1 MNTLTHIFDWLLA
14 ASLRASLLT
23 AATLLIQAALHRHL
37 SARMRYALWLPTLI
51 VLLMPV
57 LPESRWS
64 LEQVFQAPAR
74 QTPIIETMSSS
85 DAAHEM
91 PVVFSAPEP
100 LPQPVDW
107 QRLVRVGWLVT
118 AAGILLSGGVSFM
131 LALRRFQRA
140 RHPASDE
147 ILATLSQIAR
157 EVRLHRMP
165 EVLISPGVSSPAV
178 TGLLHPVLLLP
189 AHFDH
194 EFTPAEAR
202 LVLKH
207 ELMHLKRGD
216 LPLNALMCILM
227 ALHWFNPLLWIAF
240 FKIRADREA
249 ACDAQVL
256 HDATKDLRAEYGH
269 ALLKVE
275 SAFCPRGLSLGF
287 VGIFQRGAV
296 LRSRIQSI
304 VSHPRPHPIMRA
316 AMAVCIILMTFFGV
330 TRAQKP
336 EPARD
341 FTIGQVSFREGDS
354 IEIHSVQTTA
364 ESITV
369 SADYVLASED
379 EASISLYITVKN
391 SDRTPVDPRQ
401 KARIKKGKGSVVL
414 VHPHPQPGMPHL
426 SFYNK
431 NGEAFGGIYFGTQEE
446 AAASKRM
453 NLHYMKAGTESKATD
468 PSDFIKSKLE
478 KIVIPRVQFNGASIE
493 EALEYLRVK
502 ARDLDTLTSDPK
514 ARGVSI
520 LYRPSDPPSAA
531 ALSLDLKDI
540 PLSEALRYV
549 VELANLKMS
558 ILPYAVVVGEGS
570 ATTGASGSRQPAAAE
585 MPSPKV
591 IIPAMEVREASLNE
605 CLDFIRNQ
613 SRELDPDKK
622 GVNII
627 LEPGGDSSAR
637 ITLSLK
643 DVPVY
648 EALRYCAELGHHKLT
663 HDARSYVLRPESKQ
677 DKSEASSSSSAAP
690 SAAEAK
696 ADKLR
701 KARPLQYDFAKAQLG
716 DVLRFLA
723 TDADMNFISLP
734 DDNPINQKLVTF
746 SIRSSPFDV
755 LETLC
760 RAHGLALVLDRE
772 RWLIRPSNDSALVDK
787 NYELPQTQASPE
799 TILKDIG
806 MLLDGDKTKPK
817 TDAAKSSVTY
827 SKEQKAF
834 SVKATQVQHSWIS
847 GYFRGLA
854 GASQDRSAK

>member
-37 SARMRYALWLPTLI
+37 SARMRYALWLPTLV

-64 LEQVFQAPAR
+64 LEQVFQAHAR
-74 QTPIIETMSSS
+74 QTPVAATMAVS
-85 DAAHEM
+85 DVVHEM

-100 LPQPVDW
+100 LPPPVDW
-107 QRLVRVGWLVT
+107 QHLVRVGWLVI
-118 AAGILLSGGVSFM
+118 AAGILLSGGVSLM

-147 ILATLSQIAR
+147 ILATLAQIAR
-157 EVRLHRMP
+157 EVCLRRMP

-189 AHFDH
+189 VSFDH

-216 LPLNALMCILM
+216 LTLNALMCFLM

-256 HDATKDLRAEYGH
+256 HDATKDHRAEYGH

-304 VSHPRPHPIMRA
+304 ISHPRPRPVMRA
-316 AMAVCIILMTFFGV
+316 VLAICIILMTFFGV
-330 TRAQKP
+330 TRAQKS
-336 EPARD
+336 EPVRD
-341 FTIGQVSFREGDS
+341 FTIGQLSFREGDS
-354 IEIHSVQTTA
+354 IQIHSVQTTA
-364 ESITV
+364 ESLTV

-379 EASISLYITVKN
+379 EAYISLFVTVKN

-401 KARIKKGKGSVVL
+401 RARIKKGKGSVVL
-414 VHPHPQPGMPHL
+414 VHPHPQTGLPHL

-431 NGEAFGGIYFGTQEE
+431 DGEAFGGIYFGTQDE
-446 AAASKRM
+446 AAASKAM
-453 NLHYMKAGTESKATD
+453 NLNYMKAGTQTEAAN
-468 PSDFIKSKLE
+468 PYAFIKSKLD
-478 KIVIPRVQFNGASIE
+478 KIIIPSIQFKEASVQ

-502 ARDLDTLTSDPK
+502 GREFDTLTTDPK

-520 LYRPSDPPSAA
+520 LYRAGDPPSAA
-531 ALSLDLKDI
+531 IISLDLKDI

-558 ILPYAVVVGEGS
+558 VQPYAVVVSE
-570 ATTGASGSRQPAAAE
+570 TEIKTGAASSSQVPAAE
-585 MPSPKV
+585 MPSPRV
-591 IIPAMEVREASLNE
+591 IIPSLEMREASLNE

-613 SRELDPDKK
+613 SRELDPERK

-627 LEPGGDSSAR
+627 LQPGGDTSAN

-643 DVPVY
+643 DVPVD

-663 HDARSYVLRPESKQ
+663 HDARSYVLIPESKQ
-677 DKSEASSSSSAAP
+677 DKSQASSPSSAAP
-690 SAAEAK
+690 SAAEAE

-701 KARPLQYDFAKAQLG
+701 KARPQKYEFAKARLG
-716 DVLRFLA
+716 DVLRYLA
-723 TDADMNFISLP
+723 TDAGMNFISPP

-746 SIRSSPFDV
+746 SIHASPFDV

-760 RAHGLALVLDRE
+760 GANGLTLVFDRE
-772 RWLIRPSNDSALVDK
+772 RWIIRPSEDADLIGKFYSQPK
-787 NYELPQTQASPE
+787 TQASAE
-799 TILKDIG
+799 TILKDISTILNG
-806 MLLDGDKTKPK
+806 SNATPK
-817 TDAAKSSVTY
+817 KDTSTPSVTY
-827 SKEQKAF
+827 RKEYSSF
-834 SVKATQVQHSWIS
+834 YVKATRLQHSWVS
-847 GYFRGLA
+847 AYFKGLT
-854 GASQDRSAK
+854 SSAQPGDTE